1 MHPGTMKTNSAIP
14 LIRAGLLNPFL
25 AYLGRVGAPIER
37 NLEQHGLPVYALDD
51 PNTLISTRR
60 HMSFIG
66 SMARSQGIE
75 DLGWQ
80 VAQEAETGPISAGL
94 HKAIRNS
101 STLYEALQSMCSFIR
116 RESTQA
122 DMWLT
127 ESPKTVYLCH
137 RGTFSPGT
145 PGQDE
150 VSLWRVRTALSIIRQ
165 FAGEDWAPDE
175 TCFAMAKD
183 PGTVAQESLR
193 DCRISLTSDYGW
205 IPLPRTIVSKAP
217 TRPIDA
223 QIESKGS
230 KVEDQAADL
239 VASLRLLL
247 KPYLYGGVPRVDEA
261 ADMAGLS
268 RRTFQ
273 RRLREA
279 QVAYRDVVQRTR
291 FEAAKRG
298 LEDPDNRIMDVAR
311 DVGYDD
317 VSHFSRF
324 FHSVAGATPRAFRQS
339 RDSGS

>member
-1 MHPGTMKTNSAIP
+1 MRTNSAIP

-25 AYLGRVGAPIER
+25 ALLGRVGAPIER
-37 NLEQHGLPVYALDD
+37 NLEQHGLPVYALDN
-51 PNTLISTRR
+51 PNILISTRR
-60 HMSFIG
+60 HMDFIG

-80 VAQEAETGPISAGL
+80 AAQEAETGPISTGL
-94 HKAIRNS
+94 HKAILNS

-116 RESTQA
+116 RESTLA
-122 DMWLT
+122 EMWLT
-127 ESPKTVYLCH
+127 ESPETVYLCH
-137 RGTFSPGT
+137 RGTFAPGR

-165 FAGEDWAPDE
+165 FAGEDWRPDE
-175 TCFAMAKD
+175 ICFALAKD

-205 IPLPRTIVSKAP
+205 IALPRTILSKTH

-230 KVEDQAADL
+230 KVQDHAADL
-239 VASLRLLL
+239 IASLKQLLE
-247 KPYLYGGVPRVDEA
+247 PYLYEGVPRVDEA

-273 RRLREA
+273 RRLRKA
-279 QVAYRDVVQRTR
+279 QVTYRDVVQQAR

-298 LEDPDNRIMDVAR
+298 LENPDNRIMDVAR

-317 VSHFSRF
+317 FSHFSRF
-324 FHSVAGATPRAFRQS
+324 FRGVAGATPSAFRQS